1 MRTKITILLVALV
14 ALTGACSDDDV
25 DEAADTARDAAGTVA
40 DAARDASAR
49 SVAEA
54 YRAALLS
61 DESDGANRR
70 RVDVL
75 QETADDLP
83 GDPEILGIEDA
94 DGDGA
99 DDDGRVELR
108 VDNESSC
115 LTISEQGDTDIED
128 C

>member
-25 DEAADTARDAAGTVA
+25 DEAADTARDAAGTIA
-40 DAARDASAR
+40 DAAQDASAR

-83 GDPEILGIEDA
+83 GNPEILGIEDA

-115 LTISEQGDTDIED
+115 LTISAEGDTDIED